1 MTTHQQKQ
9 DDMNEQ
15 ILSSLESIHEQN
27 QQIYQKIE
35 DLEHTVTKKATIAGA
50 IAGGLSGA
58 IISTGIELIKMKFG
72 G

>member
-58 IISTGIELIKMKFG
+58 IISTGIELIKLKFG